1 MLKEETIKRQDNDLF
16 EEPSGEFLE
25 LVRIGSNSLTVLTRV
40 DTGKVAVESPP
51 VDPSDLTVSELEK
64 ALEDD
69 DYDWNKA
76 ALRGLLEAEREGD
89 NRATAIS
96 AINDQQ

>member
-40 DTGKVAVESPP
+40 DTGKGGVESPP
-51 VDPSDLTVSELEK
+51 IDPTEYTVSELED
-64 ALEDD
+64 ALEDRN
-69 DYDWNKA
+69 DWNKDT
-76 ALRGLLEAEREGD
+76 LRALLEAEREGD